1 MRVWNNQHYS
11 SQDSVHV
18 LFHSVFVVS
27 GLLASNTLFLF
38 PITLCL
44 QHVVVRIGFPGNG
57 LQALRLSPWSGGYKS
72 LFSRGCVYFPP
83 LFMGVLYGCCLTLF
97 LWILYLNCHFTRWES
112 PLRDTNVLEKTLI
125 TVSFC
130 TPFFDHRTA
139 MRQVLLL
146 LLLSIEKHCTGKRE
160 LRYNWLLSSHC
171 NNFASGNFRISLI
184 LHNNGLS
191 IAKIKHSQSTEGIIE
206 RHSSVLLTFIKNNK

>member
-1 MRVWNNQHYS
+1 MFSFIQCLL
-11 SQDSVHV
+11 SQGCLPVIHSFCSPLFCVCSMWSYELVSREMDCRHCDSP
-18 LFHSVFVVS
+18 L
-27 GLLASNTLFLF
+27 GLG
-38 PITLCL
+38 
-44 QHVVVRIGFPGNG
+44 V
-57 LQALRLSPWSGGYKS
+57 KS

-97 LWILYLNCHFTRWES
+97 LWILYLNCHFTRLES

-130 TPFFDHRTA
+130 SPFFDHRTA

-171 NNFASGNFRISLI
+171 NNFASGKFCISLI
-184 LHNNGLS
+184 LHNNGPS
-191 IAKIKHSQSTEGIIE
+191 IAKIKHSQSTEGITE